1 MLERPEINQ
10 LKDKGYTWDQPFDI
24 VRLFENKLSVYTGAP
39 YVTVTDCCTHA
50 IELCLRYEK
59 PTAKLQLPKHTYLS
73 LPMTLKKLNL
83 QFEFIDN
90 DWTGYYYLA
99 PTKIVDMA
107 ARLDKGC
114 YIKNTHSCLS
124 FGHKKVL
131 EILRGGAIL
140 TDNKE
145 AHQYFQTARYD
156 GRDINNVPWTKQKEY
171 NIGYHY
177 NLSIEDCARGILL
190 LDQITNITYNK
201 DLFTDCKSYYP
212 DLSKI
217 KINYEYNR

>member
-24 VRLFENKLSVYTGAP
+24 VRLFENKLSAYTGAP

-50 IELCLRYEK
+50 IELCLRYER
-59 PTAKLQLPKHTYLS
+59 PIDKLQLPKHTYLS
-73 LPMTLKKLNL
+73 LPMTLSKLNIA
-83 QFEFIDN
+83 FEFVDK

-107 ARLDKGC
+107 ARLDKEC
-114 YIKNTHSCLS
+114 YIANTHSCLS

-140 TDNKE
+140 TDNRE
-145 AHQYFQTARYD
+145 AHEYFQTARYD

-190 LDQITNITYNK
+190 LDQITNVTYNK

-217 KINYEYNR
+217 KINYEHNR